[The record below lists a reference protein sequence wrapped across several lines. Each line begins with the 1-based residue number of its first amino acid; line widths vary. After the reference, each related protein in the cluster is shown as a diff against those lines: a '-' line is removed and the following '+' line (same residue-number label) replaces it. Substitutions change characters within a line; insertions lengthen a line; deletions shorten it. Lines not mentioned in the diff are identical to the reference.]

1 MQNFLFGKGDRE
13 PILEECEELAKE
25 IIENHVVIQVLLAFP
40 KLSFE
45 ERKSFTLVFCTLL
58 NRDHYKFS
66 SSYMTSLEG
75 CDILQCI
82 ITCCG
87 EQSLSIN
94 AGTML
99 RECIKIRSIHQLL
112 LSRPSLIEPLFT
124 QYAFDPNF
132 DVCSDVFQSIRDLLR
147 KNKQIVSSALR
158 PSKPLYNQ
166 LFSWI
171 YALLESENYVIT
183 RIVLHLLGEFL
194 IDKSNFEIMLH
205 FIKSEENLKIFM
217 ILLCSQYPSIQFDA
231 FNVFKIFVANPDK
244 SAEVRRILVSNRQ
257 ALVEFIGSLL
267 PEKEENDDVFA
278 EEKKL
283 VVNVLHKM
291 DDE

>member
-1 MQNFLFGKGDRE
+1 MRY
-13 PILEECEELAKE
+13 
-25 IIENHVVIQVLLAFP
+25 
-40 KLSFE
+40 
-45 ERKSFTLVFCTLL
+45 FTVYHYLVWICAVC
-58 NRDHYKFS
+58 HPS
-66 SSYMTSLEG
+66 
-75 CDILQCI
+75 
-82 ITCCG
+82 CG

-112 LSRPSLIEPLFT
+112 LSRLSLIEPLFT

-183 RIVLHLLGEFL
+183 RIVLHVQIESNRLTFQLLGEFL

-205 FIKSEENLKIFM
+205 FIKSAENLKIFM

-231 FNVFKIFVANPDK
+231 FNVFKVGLR
-244 SAEVRRILVSNRQ
+244 SAFESDFRSESGQIS
-257 ALVEFIGSLL
+257 GSSTNFSEQSASSCRVYRL
-267 PEKEENDDVFA
+267 PA
-278 EEKKL
+278 S
-283 VVNVLHKM
+283 
-291 DDE
+291 

>member
-1 MQNFLFGKGDRE
+1 
-13 PILEECEELAKE
+13 
-25 IIENHVVIQVLLAFP
+25 
-40 KLSFE
+40 
-45 ERKSFTLVFCTLL
+45 
-58 NRDHYKFS
+58 
-66 SSYMTSLEG
+66 
-75 CDILQCI
+75 
-82 ITCCG
+82 
-87 EQSLSIN
+87 
-94 AGTML
+94 ML

-132 DVCSDVFQSIRDLLR
+132 DVCSDVFQSIRELLR

-205 FIKSEENLKIFM
+205 FIKSAENLKIFM
-217 ILLCSQYPSIQFDA
+217 VLLCSQYPSIQFDA
-231 FNVFKIFVANPDK
+231 FNVFK
-244 SAEVRRILVSNRQ
+244 VRLRRGFEADIRRESGQISGMSNRQ

-283 VVNVLHKM
+283 VINVLHKM
-291 DDE
+291 DDES

>member
-1 MQNFLFGKGDRE
+1 MMKYRLG
-13 PILEECEELAKE
+13 EEIFHSGVLYATKSWPLQIFFEL
-25 IIENHVVIQVLLAFP
+25 H
-40 KLSFE
+40 
-45 ERKSFTLVFCTLL
+45 
-58 NRDHYKFS
+58 
-66 SSYMTSLEG
+66 
-75 CDILQCI
+75 DILGGMRYFTVYHYLVWICAAYHPS
-82 ITCCG
+82 CG

-132 DVCSDVFQSIRDLLR
+132 DVCSDVFQSIRELLR

-183 RIVLHLLGEFL
+183 RIVLHVQNE
-194 IDKSNFEIMLH
+194 
-205 FIKSEENLKIFM
+205 
-217 ILLCSQYPSIQFDA
+217 
-231 FNVFKIFVANPDK
+231 
-244 SAEVRRILVSNRQ
+244 SNR
-257 ALVEFIGSLL
+257 LTNSCLGNF
-267 PEKEENDDVFA
+267 
-278 EEKKL
+278 
-283 VVNVLHKM
+283 
-291 DDE
+291 